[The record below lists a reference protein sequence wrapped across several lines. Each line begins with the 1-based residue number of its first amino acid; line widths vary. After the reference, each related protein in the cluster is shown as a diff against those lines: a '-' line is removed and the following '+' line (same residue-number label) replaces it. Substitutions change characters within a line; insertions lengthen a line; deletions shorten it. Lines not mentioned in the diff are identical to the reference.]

1 MIGFRYTRITPLWLT
16 CHGNLTFL
24 MPIKVA
30 LLLLMKQLVKMWR
43 WRNKQEI
50 SGYREYFKDDQYLGT
65 EMFGIVTFFTVLR
78 GSLVQDQREVNTRII
93 DHIMQRKTF
102 HSHMLTKNM

>member
-65 EMFGIVTFFTVLR
+65 EMFGIVTSSRCCVGHWYR
-78 GSLVQDQREVNTRII
+78 IREKLILE
-93 DHIMQRKTF
+93 
-102 HSHMLTKNM
+102 S